1 MLNSKELKERIVQLL
16 AEDKLTPYVIGNG
29 IISNMKIGFN
39 EEKLKNEKQKIA
51 EILKSLGVNEHPLI
65 KLSDLTKLKN
75 GDTWNNL
82 QTIEDFQALE
92 LLLACSHACGFINN
106 DDTIIRKNIMN
117 LGDIGSI
124 SISPFRK
131 AFIKNDDEWLR
142 LIREDVI
149 DGMFFFTNPE
159 YINHVINDI
168 KRPPILHK

>member
-1 MLNSKELKERIVQLL
+1 MLNSKELKDRIVQLF
-16 AEDKLTPYVIGNG
+16 AENESTPYVIGNG
-29 IISNMKIGFN
+29 IISTMKIGFN

-51 EILKSLGVNEHPLI
+51 EILKSLGVDKYPLI

-75 GDTWNNL
+75 GDIWNNL

-106 DDTIIRKNIMN
+106 DNNTVRKNIMN

-124 SISPFRK
+124 SISPLRK
-131 AFIKNDDEWLR
+131 AFINNDDEWLR

-149 DGMFFFTNPE
+149 DGMFFFTNPQ
-159 YINHVINDI
+159 YINHEINDI
-168 KRPPILHK
+168 KKPPILHK